1 MPGQLEEVATPDNFV
16 VNRRILAKRRA
27 VAVIGISGLIGVTI
41 VLSSSIESDQGPANW
56 FSGHYIYKQLK
67 ILLDYLCSIAQ
78 LWGHCSGSE
87 HLCSFLKVFEYAEA
101 IINTTMKE
109 YMILYQTCITYV
121 ACLQKYE
128 KIHFYKFS
136 ISPASILISIV
147 VWDLNQ
153 ILVSFFILGILSILL
168 ISTTFRSVVITVTDL
183 RTLALP
189 LGIGGEH

>member
-78 LWGHCSGSE
+78 L
-87 HLCSFLKVFEYAEA
+87 
-101 IINTTMKE
+101 
-109 YMILYQTCITYV
+109 
-121 ACLQKYE
+121 
-128 KIHFYKFS
+128 
-136 ISPASILISIV
+136 
-147 VWDLNQ
+147 
-153 ILVSFFILGILSILL
+153 
-168 ISTTFRSVVITVTDL
+168 
-183 RTLALP
+183 
-189 LGIGGEH
+189 